1 MSYHCG
7 YLTTLATVTI
17 HLFPLLSPRNIQLV
31 LKISALQLFHDTSLS
46 LLCPLQLGND
56 PLCSH
61 LPGYTGPVS
70 TGGKRRQVVP
80 ALWE

>member
-1 MSYHCG
+1 MHELSLRVSYNSRHNDNP
-7 YLTTLATVTI
+7 
-17 HLFPLLSPRNIQLV
+17 LFSLQSPRNIQLV
-31 LKISALQLFHDTSLS
+31 LKISALQPFDTSLS
-46 LLCPLQLGND
+46 LLCPMQLGND